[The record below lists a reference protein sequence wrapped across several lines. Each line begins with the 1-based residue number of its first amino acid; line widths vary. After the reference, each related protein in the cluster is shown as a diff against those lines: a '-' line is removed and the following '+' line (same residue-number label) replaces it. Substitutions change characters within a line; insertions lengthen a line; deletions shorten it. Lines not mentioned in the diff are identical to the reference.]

1 MKREIILVVTGFGL
15 LAGTQLHAAPNIE
28 FNQLPSVV
36 QKAINATKQQAEVMK
51 VERDVAP
58 NGKTFYE
65 VRMRGQ
71 GGAARTVFFRED
83 GSQVSQEQ
91 MNRPDFAFKKTRKTL
106 NQLPKPAQDAIRSH
120 IGSAKVDEI
129 DQQTIAGRTVYE
141 VEYETNGRI
150 AEFLVAAD
158 GSLVNDPRYG
168 AGAGATAPGTAA
180 TAGSGKVQFSELPRA
195 VQRTVKSQVGAA
207 EVEDIDRNVRDG
219 KTTFEVAFKKN
230 GVNTELLI
238 AEDGALLNTS
248 TTPGERG
255 TAATAETPLSG
266 ASKVALSEVPEAA
279 RRIILRE
286 AGTAEVEDIDKGMLN
301 GRIVYEAAFKRNGVH
316 TELRVKEDGTVLSG
330 GLPRASVTSV
340 APAPTAPAP
349 LSGAG
354 KVALSEVPEAARKVI
369 QREAGSATVEDID
382 KGMLNGRTVYEA
394 AFKRNGVHTEV
405 RVAEDGTLLSGGAPV
420 IKESAGAA
428 ARPDASP
435 APVGTPAPVTVAN
448 ESRKV
453 QFYELPAAVQKAVRD
468 QAGSAEIEDI
478 DKETRNGKTT
488 YEAAFKKDGKNVELR
503 VNEDGSLAK

>member
-15 LAGTQLHAAPNIE
+15 LAGTQLHGAPNME
-28 FNQLPSVV
+28 FNQLPLVV
-36 QKAINATKQQAEVMK
+36 QKAINATRQQAEVVK
-51 VERDVAP
+51 VERDVAA

-65 VRMRGQ
+65 VRLRGKA
-71 GGAARTVFFRED
+71 GAARTVYFRED

-91 MNRPDFAFKKTRKTL
+91 MNRPDFAFKKTHKTL
-106 NQLPKPAQDAIRSH
+106 AQLPKAAQDAIRSH
-120 IGSAKVDEI
+120 VGTAKVDEI
-129 DQQTIAGRTVYE
+129 DQQTIAGKTVYE
-141 VEYETNGRI
+141 VEYEANGRV

-158 GSLVNDPRYG
+158 GSLVNDARYG
-168 AGAGATAPGTAA
+168 AGAGSTVPGTAGLA
-180 TAGSGKVQFSELPRA
+180 SGKVQFSELPRA

-219 KTTFEVAFKKN
+219 KTTYEVAFKKN

-238 AEDGALLNTS
+238 AEDGSLLNTS
-248 TTPGERG
+248 TTSGPEGN
-255 TAATAETPLSG
+255 TVNANAPLSG
-266 ASKVALSEVPEAA
+266 GSKVALSEVPDAA
-279 RRIILRE
+279 RRSITRE
-286 AGTAEVEDIDKGMLN
+286 AGTAQVEDIDKGMLN

-316 TELRVKEDGTVLSG
+316 TELRVTEDGTVLSG
-330 GLPRASVTSV
+330 GQPRASATPATTS
-340 APAPTAPAP
+340 PAP
-349 LSGAG
+349 LNGAG

-382 KGMLNGRTVYEA
+382 KGTLNGRTVYEA

-405 RVAEDGTLLSGGAPV
+405 RVAEDGTLLSGGSPV

-428 ARPDASP
+428 RPDAPP
-435 APVGTPAPVTVAN
+435 APVATPTPVVVAN

-478 DKETRNGKTT
+478 DKETRNGKTV
-488 YEAAFKKDGKNVELR
+488 YEAAFKKDGKNIELR
-503 VNEDGSLAK
+503 VNADGSLAK